1 MPKKESVHARR
12 LREIEAERRA
22 RHAKVDAQANGRDAL
37 RRAAD
42 PNSPER
48 LNPKATLTKKKRKP
62 KDSWSCYMDY
72 K

>member
-1 MPKKESVHARR
+1 MSKRESVHARR
-12 LREIEAERRA
+12 LREIKAEDAKRR
-22 RHAKVDAQANGRDAL
+22 AKVDKQVKNQEAL

-48 LNPKATLTKKKRKP
+48 LNPRAALTKKKRKP
-62 KDSWSCYMDY
+62 KDSWSCHVDY